1 MGDLNRTMG
10 GHIHTLWY
18 NELIYSYFYIYNV
31 FQGNEMKI
39 QTIFESFEQFK
50 LGKDNLGQL
59 YTQVVAGLGQVG

>member
-1 MGDLNRTMG
+1 MEDLP
-10 GHIHTLWY
+10 
-18 NELIYSYFYIYNV
+18 YSYFYIYNV

-50 LGKDNLGQL
+50 LGNDNLGQL